1 MSNRKFFV
9 FMSIFFLL
17 CLAAFTGGCGG
28 GGGGS
33 SHPSAVEPSPDIT
46 VPTSPDTP
54 APSGYTVSFNSNG
67 GSEISSVTVSKNSTI
82 NQPEDPVKDSCI
94 FSGWYKDKGTF
105 ADPFAFGDDGEKVTG
120 NITLYAQWF
129 DDDPAGF
136 AVDYSLA
143 MIEIAYSDGD
153 NPDYV
158 TQNLGLPS
166 SSEGL
171 PITWTSTNT
180 AAIAANGAVSRPTG
194 SNARVI
200 LTASAVSGDFRAA
213 KSFDLTVIKARTL
226 TPEQAKIV
234 IASVDVAD
242 IEAMNYSN
250 DAFEMDYSESSDVV
264 RAIEGKFTNVTVR
277 NADDALDAVQSV
289 HDMLGINDPYEES
302 ELFSVAR
309 DEYGAQYSFRQVYT
323 HADTHEKIPV
333 YGRVLMV
340 SANASGDTDFLTS
353 NFSPTDSMNDVYTQ
367 YTQDVA
373 ESAALRHYAGTN
385 STVEVV
391 SGDTRKIIYS
401 LGDYELEP
409 VMAFEVRV
417 TGISR
422 AASGDVIDEN
432 VIVSGHDLSIIA
444 VDENIRTWT
453 KIETARDE
461 LGVRKKFPVVY
472 DWSLRKVLRDGGK
485 PEVRIYNG
493 NLATPVHTSSRGR
506 FEDGHQIS
514 AYTNM
519 RTVIKWWKDTFGR
532 NSLNNK
538 GMTVKVITHETSMS
552 DNAYWSPNSECIAIC
567 DLSNRDKYEF
577 SRAMG
582 LDTLTHETTH
592 AVMDYSTTE
601 FPYSN
606 ATGAIDDGYADIFGC
621 LRDQDWRHG
630 WRVDPDSTD
639 PETGITY
646 FVDKTQC
653 LRDAREDITV
663 NSLSQNDYNDGT
675 LNDINDLYNMYK
687 TVAPARRNDNN
698 GCHTYC
704 RLVTHAA
711 YLMHQDGAESDGL
724 TWGELGRVWYK
735 SFSMGYDATSDF
747 HTVRRNILRSA
758 QHIGLSDAK
767 IRTIKK
773 AFDKIGVYGR
783 RGTIKG
789 RVTDYM
795 NGGTLSV
802 GTASVIIR
810 GSAGQIE
817 TRISSVSADGRFAVS
832 VDTGHHTVTVYPNA
846 GSYRTYQTRVSLV
859 NDKDSVNIN
868 AALVKTGTGSIDVY
882 VRDVKTRN
890 YISGATVRVVNKWTQ
905 ATEYGTTD
913 TNGKCTFRG
922 IPSGYYTVRMHKGSY
937 DGREFSV
944 TLPPSRTITLH
955 KAMYPESKYR
965 YMVLLET
972 EESNYDDFSAH
983 LKANVD
989 NRAIFLVDSDN
1000 DTGYVNGMESAHYYD
1015 LPAATTHWIDFINY
1029 ARSEYVYYVKR
1040 ENLLADWDS
1049 PRVKV
1054 TLYYNNKF
1062 LREYVLDDSDSEGNY
1077 WEVFR
1082 ITEHGYRMKVNAVR
1096 EEEPD
1101 L

>member
-67 GSEISSVTVSKNSTI
+67 GSEIPSVTVSKNSTI
-82 NQPEDPVKDSCI
+82 NQPEDPVKDSCL
-94 FSGWYKDKGTF
+94 FAGWYKDNETF

-171 PITWTSTNT
+171 PITWTSTNS
-180 AAIAANGAVSRPTG
+180 AAIAPNGAVTRPAG
-194 SNARVI
+194 SNTRVI

-213 KSFDLTVIKARTL
+213 KSFDLTVIRARSL

-234 IASVDVAD
+234 IAPVDVAD

-264 RAIEGKFTNVTVR
+264 RAIEGRFTNITVG

-289 HDMLGINDPYEES
+289 HGMLGIDDPYEES

-309 DEYGAQYSFRQVYT
+309 DEYGAQYSFRQVYP

-367 YTQDVA
+367 YTKDIA
-373 ESAALRHYAGTN
+373 ESAALRHYAGSN
-385 STVEVV
+385 STVDVV
-391 SGDTRKIIYS
+391 SSDTRKIIYS

-417 TGISR
+417 RGNTS
-422 AASGDVIDEN
+422 SGDVIDEN

-444 VDENIRTWT
+444 VDENIRTW
-453 KIETARDE
+453 KKNDTARDE
-461 LGVRKKFPVVY
+461 LGVLQTFPVTY
-472 DWSLRKVLRDGGK
+472 DLLLRKNMRDSGH

-493 NLATPVHTSSRGR
+493 NLDTPVRTIFSGSFR
-506 FEDGHQIS
+506 DGQQIS

-519 RTVIKWWKDTFGR
+519 RRVINWWRVTFGR

-538 GMTVKVITHETSMS
+538 GMTVKVVTHDTSTR
-552 DNAYWSPNSECIAIC
+552 DNAYWSSQSEYIAIC
-567 DLSNRDKYEF
+567 NLYNSNKYEF
-577 SRAMG
+577 SRAIG

-592 AVMDYSTTE
+592 AVMYYSTGGI
-601 FPYSN
+601 PYKN

-621 LRDQDWRHG
+621 LRDRDWQHG
-630 WRVDPDSTD
+630 WRVDPNSTD
-639 PETGITY
+639 PEKGITY

-653 LRDAREDITV
+653 LRDAREAITV
-663 NSLSQNDYNDGT
+663 NSLSQNDNNDGT
-675 LNDINDLYNMYK
+675 LDDINDLYDMYK
-687 TVAPARRNDNN
+687 TVAPARVNDNN

-724 TWGELGRVWYK
+724 TWVELGRVWYK
-735 SFSMGYDATSDF
+735 SFTMGYDATSDF

-758 QHIGLSDAK
+758 QQLRLSDAK

-817 TRISSVSADGRFAVS
+817 TRISTVSADGRFS
-832 VDTGHHTVTVYPNA
+832 VNVETGHHTVTVYPNA

-868 AALVKTGTGSIDVY
+868 AALVRTGTGSIDVY
-882 VRDVKTRN
+882 VRDAKTGN
-890 YISGATVRVVNKWTQ
+890 YLSGVTVRVVNNWTQ
-905 ATEYGTTD
+905 ATEQGTT
-913 TNGKCTFRG
+913 NSSGRYTFRG
-922 IPSGYYTVRMHKGSY
+922 IPSGYYTVRTYRTGY
-937 DGREFSV
+937 NGGEFSV
-944 TLPPSRTITLH
+944 TLPPSRTITLNG
-955 KAMYPESKYR
+955 AVYPESRER
-965 YMVLLET
+965 YIVLLET
-972 EESNYDDFSAH
+972 EESNFNDFSAH
-983 LKANVD
+983 LKANID
-989 NRAIFLVDSDN
+989 GQAEFLLDSDN
-1000 DTGYVNGMESAHYYD
+1000 DTVYVNGKESAHHYG
-1015 LPAATTHWIDFINY
+1015 LPVVSTHWIDFINY
-1029 ARSEYVYYVKR
+1029 SRSEYVYYVKR
-1040 ENLLADWDS
+1040 ENSSVEWGY
-1049 PRVKV
+1049 PRVRV
-1054 TLYYNNKF
+1054 RLYYKNNAF
-1062 LREYVLDDSDSEGNY
+1062 VSEYILLDSETQGDY

-1082 ITEHGYRMKVNAVR
+1082 IRNNGYRKKVNAIR